1 MLFVK
6 SSSLKF
12 QGAFGSRK
20 YRQAKA
26 SNGNETP
33 FCPYGQ
39 PQFELSKSNY
49 LVVLIRLASEA
60 AEITLNS
67 VNPLQQPN
75 IALSYVTNDHDII
88 ALRDG
93 IISAYNVLENAEK
106 DIIEDEYP

>member
-39 PQFELSKSNY
+39 PHKSNY